1 MFLGCDCFTW
11 KKWSFLVCKV
21 SQTWPQLQCSNAMVI
36 TSERDSLQRLSVFE
50 EGNTSRVSQTQV
62 VQAKSQSRESNVN
75 LASQKPVALITRE
88 SEIQR
93 AQSTAIRASQAHI
106 IPFKSRI
113 RDCQTRNTPFQRQ
126 SRVSNANRV
135 SQKPFARVKRN

>member
-1 MFLGCDCFTW
+1 
-11 KKWSFLVCKV
+11 
-21 SQTWPQLQCSNAMVI
+21 MVI

-93 AQSTAIRASQAHI
+93 AQVNRYSRESSAHHSI
-106 IPFKSRI
+106 QKPHSRL
-113 RDCQTRNTPFQRQ
+113 
-126 SRVSNANRV
+126 SNAKYAIPKAVARFKRKSCESKALRV
-135 SQKPFARVKRN
+135 CQKELVTRQRRNERVTSHGSRSALPLTADVAKMLVI